1 MIEKMFKLSKKGTT
15 VKTEAIAG
23 ITTFLSMAYILA
35 VNPDILSTAGM
46 DKGAVFTATALSA
59 VIGTLIM
66 GLLANYPIALAPGMG
81 MNAFFT
87 FSVVLGLGYAWEDAL
102 FAIFISGVLFLI
114 LALTGIRKMIINA
127 IPSSLKHAV
136 GVGIGFF
143 ICFIGFQNSGI
154 IVADPAT
161 LVTMGDFS
169 QPDVL
174 LSIFG
179 TLLILVLLA
188 RKVKAAIFIG
198 MVVTAIIGAIIGL
211 VEVPTQIVQ
220 SVPSMAPTFGKVFTT
235 FSLENFTSLSM
246 WTVVFSFLFVDFFD
260 TTGTLL
266 AVGTR
271 AGLINEQGELIDAEK
286 ALVADASA
294 TIIGTILGTSSV
306 TTYVES
312 TTGVEAGGRTGLTAV
327 FTATCFLI
335 ALFFSPLLAVVTS
348 TVTAPALIAVGAL
361 MASNSIEIDF
371 SDFAIAVSSFFIMI
385 FMVTTYSIAEGIS
398 AGFLTYTLMMIAMKR
413 HKEVHPVMF
422 VLTGIFIL
430 HYFI

>member
-1 MIEKMFKLSKKGTT
+1 MIEKMFKLSEKGTT
-15 VKTEAIAG
+15 IRTEAVAG

-35 VNPDILSTAGM
+35 VNPDMLSAAGM
-46 DKGAVFTATALSA
+46 DQGAVFTATALSA

-66 GLLANYPIALAPGMG
+66 GLFANYPIALAPGMG

-102 FAIFISGVLFLI
+102 FAIFISGILFLI
-114 LALTGIRKMIINA
+114 LAVTGIREMIINA

-143 ICFIGFQNSGI
+143 ICFIGFQKSGI

-161 LVTMGDFS
+161 LVTLGDFS
-169 QPDVL
+169 DPQVL
-174 LSIFG
+174 LAIFG

-188 RKVKAAIFIG
+188 KKVKAAIFIG
-198 MVVTAIIGAIIGL
+198 IIVTAVVGAILGL
-211 VEVPTQIVQ
+211 VDTPTHIVE
-220 SVPSMAPTFGKVFTT
+220 SVPSMEPTLGKVFSAFT
-235 FSLENFTSLSM
+235 FENFTSLSM
-246 WTVVFSFLFVDFFD
+246 WTVIFSFLFVDFFD

-271 AGLINEQGELIDAEK
+271 AGLINEQGELVDAQK

-294 TIIGTILGTSSV
+294 TVIGTILGTSSV
-306 TTYVES
+306 TSYVES
-312 TTGVEAGGRTGLTAV
+312 TTGVEAGGRTGLTSV
-327 FTATCFLI
+327 FTAACFLI

-361 MASNSIEIDF
+361 MASNSVDIDF
-371 SDFAIAVSSFFIMI
+371 SDFAVAVSAFFIMI
-385 FMVTTYSIAEGIS
+385 FMVTAYSIAEGIS
-398 AGFLTYTLMMIAMKR
+398 AGFLSYTLVMVAMKR
-413 HKEVHPVMF
+413 HKELHPIMY